1 MLESKEKYAVPES
14 MQEFLTIDEF
24 KLLMNTECN
33 NEEVKKTKNLNAL
46 NLVSKVFATPQP

>member
-33 NEEVKKTKNLNAL
+33 NEEVKMTKNLNAL